1 MYYHKEVLK
10 QLMPIELSGVFL
22 KDLELEGKQLDIALY
37 NVEKLKEQIFPDTAD
52 IFLDY
57 IRVYDIEVNQQDTIQ
72 TIREKI
78 ITKMNERGSLR
89 KEYYINLA
97 KKNGYTITIQ
107 ELRPFMCGW
116 DYAGCEILAYET
128 IFIFRVYIHN
138 QETYYFRAGESRA
151 GERLLY
157 FKENEEIEKIINDLK
172 PAHTYVQYIYIGG

>member
-89 KEYYINLA
+89 KKYYINLA
-97 KKNGYTITIQ
+97 KKMDIQSQYRNFGHSCVAGIMRDVKFWHMKLYLYSEYTYIIKRHITF
-107 ELRPFMCGW
+107 ERVSPVREK
-116 DYAGCEILAYET
+116 DY
-128 IFIFRVYIHN
+128 YI
-138 QETYYFRAGESRA
+138 S
-151 GERLLY
+151 
-157 FKENEEIEKIINDLK
+157 KKMK
-172 PAHTYVQYIYIGG
+172 K